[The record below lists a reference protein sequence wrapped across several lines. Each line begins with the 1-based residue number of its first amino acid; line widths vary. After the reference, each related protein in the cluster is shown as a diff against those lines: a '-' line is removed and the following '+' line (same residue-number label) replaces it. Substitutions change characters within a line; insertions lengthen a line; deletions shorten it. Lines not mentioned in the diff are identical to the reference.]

1 MERGTDPAAYTAG
14 AIRAELARRN
24 ISRAKLAEKLGW
36 KVSTTQRRLS
46 GGKPFAAHEL
56 VAIADFLG
64 VPLVD
69 LLPGERVA

>member
-1 MERGTDPAAYTAG
+1 MERGTDPVEYTAG
-14 AIRAELARRN
+14 AIRAELARKN
-24 ISRAKLAEKLGW
+24 VSRRKLAEDLHW

-56 VAIADFLG
+56 VAIADYLG
-64 VPLVD
+64 VPLMD